1 MPGKRVTIQGVRRLP
16 DEPMVEPS
24 CEDAMGKGATRSR
37 HPESES
43 ISRSMV
49 LLRVRCYRGV
59 KPMLAW
65 SVGYHIGADI
75 NIGGGRS
82 MML

>member
-43 ISRSMV
+43 ISRKHGLAEGPMSQRGEANAGMV
-49 LLRVRCYRGV
+49 SGL
-59 KPMLAW
+59 
-65 SVGYHIGADI
+65 SH
-75 NIGGGRS
+75 RS
-82 MML
+82 